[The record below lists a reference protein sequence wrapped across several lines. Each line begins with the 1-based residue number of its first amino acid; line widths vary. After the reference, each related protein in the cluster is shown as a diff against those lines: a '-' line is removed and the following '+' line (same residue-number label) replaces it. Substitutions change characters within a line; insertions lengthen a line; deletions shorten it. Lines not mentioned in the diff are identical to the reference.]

1 MWYLFI
7 RMLLTFFK
15 GFVFDV
21 VFVYKMLLAFF
32 TGFVFDMVFVHKNAL
47 DFLNR
52 ICLMWYLFTRM
63 HLTFLT
69 GFVWCRICL
78 QECFWLSLQDL
89 FLMSYLFTGMHLTFL
104 TGFVLA
110 DAGFDVWL
118 GNSRGNTYSRRHVRL
133 SPKEDAFWEWR
144 YLSIQ

>member
-1 MWYLFI
+1 
-7 RMLLTFFK
+7 MLLTFLTGSACLWCCICLQECFWLLYRIC
-15 GFVFDV
+15 FL
-21 VFVYKMLLAFF
+21 MLYLFTRCFWLSLQDLFLMLYLFTGMHLTFF
-32 TGFVFDMVFVHKNAL
+32 TGFVFDVLFVHKNAF

-63 HLTFLT
+63 LLPSF
-69 GFVWCRICL
+69 
-78 QECFWLSLQDL
+78 
-89 FLMSYLFTGMHLTFL
+89 

-133 SPKEDAFWEWR
+133 SPKENAFWEWR
-144 YLSIQ
+144 YMSKQ